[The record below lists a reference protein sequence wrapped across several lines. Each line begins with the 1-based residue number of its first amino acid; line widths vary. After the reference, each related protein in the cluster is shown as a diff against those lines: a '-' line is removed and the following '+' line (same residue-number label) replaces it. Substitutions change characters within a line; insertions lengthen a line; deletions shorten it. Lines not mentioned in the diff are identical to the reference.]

1 VYYNRG
7 QRNITIV
14 AEHKNGEID
23 ALTLKLAGKGRAIA
37 DKWNCPLN
45 AVLLGNRIENPANQL
60 LDKGFDTV
68 FVADYSF
75 LEPYN
80 AEIYTGLISELF
92 KDQVPTLILMGYTYL
107 GMELGPAV
115 ASRLGIPL
123 VSNCVGVELTD
134 EGLAITRI
142 LFSSTMRTRL
152 EAKQFPL
159 VISIQRGA
167 LPENVPS
174 KQCTQLKPINAKID
188 PSAIKTR
195 VLDVIQRVTHGID
208 ITKADILISVGRG
221 IGSKAGIDIA
231 QKLAVALN
239 GTLSCSRPIA
249 DLGWLPPECQ
259 VGISGLTVRP
269 KIYLALGISGSS
281 QHLDGMRDSQIII
294 AINND
299 PSAPIFQVAHYGVI
313 GDVHEI
319 IPAML
324 E

>member
-1 VYYNRG
+1 VYYNSG
-7 QRNITIV
+7 QRNITVV

-37 DKWNCPLN
+37 DKWSCPLN
-45 AVLLGNRIENPANQL
+45 AVLLGHHIEKPANQL

-92 KDQVPTLILMGYTYL
+92 KDKVPTLILMGYTYL
-107 GMELGPAV
+107 GMELGPAI

-123 VSNCVGVELTD
+123 VSNCVGIELTD
-134 EGLAITRI
+134 EGLTITRM
-142 LFSSTMRTRL
+142 LFSSSMRTRL

-167 LPENVPS
+167 LPEKVPL
-174 KQCTQLKPINAKID
+174 KQCAQLKPIDAKID

-281 QHLDGMRDSQIII
+281 QHLDGMRDSRTII

-299 PSAPIFQVAHYGVI
+299 PNAPIFQVAHYGVI